1 MNRIRKLNQLS
12 FAKLRNGGIAT
23 AALVVLIS
31 IIGLFSRGINL
42 GIDFTGGF
50 ITEFNT
56 SQSISQA
63 RMNELLSS
71 QIDGQYT
78 LNSAESNRSWTVR
91 QPEANNDVDQQ
102 TWFNQWQQQL
112 LESQS
117 DLSIGFL
124 ESDFIGSQVGS
135 ELLEQGG
142 LALLTAFLL
151 VLGYLAIRFEWR
163 FALGALAALLHDVI
177 AVLGFFAWSQL
188 EFNLTSLASL
198 LAIIGYSLNDSIIVA
213 DRVRELM
220 KTNRFNCFN
229 DLIKAAI
236 NSTLTRTLITSGTTL
251 ATVCCLLWLAGVPLY
266 GFSIALFIG
275 ILVGTFSSIFIAAP
289 MPALIGLPIDYF
301 KQLEIRQAKEL
312 ESL

>member
-1 MNRIRKLNQLS
+1 MNKISKLNQLS

-301 KQLEIRQAKEL
+301 KQLELRQAKEL

>member
-1 MNRIRKLNQLS
+1 MNKISKLNQLS
-12 FAKLRNGGIAT
+12 FAKLRNTGIAT

-301 KQLEIRQAKEL
+301 KQLELRQAKEL

>member
-1 MNRIRKLNQLS
+1 MSKTNENPMIR
-12 FAKLRNGGIAT
+12 FTKLRKAGLITAFVVIAVS
-23 AALVVLIS
+23 L
-31 IIGLFSRGINL
+31 IGLFTKGINL

-50 ITEFNT
+50 ITEFKT

-63 RMNELLSS
+63 HMSERLTT
-71 QIDGQYT
+71 QIDGPFS

-91 QPEANNDVDQQ
+91 QPETSKGVSEQS
-102 TWFNQWQQQL
+102 WFNQWQQQL

-117 DLSIGFL
+117 ELSVEFL
-124 ESDFIGSQVGS
+124 ESDFIGSQVGT

-151 VLGYLAIRFEWR
+151 VLAYLAIRFEWR
-163 FALGALAALLHDVI
+163 FALGALAALLHDVV

-188 EFNLTSLASL
+188 EFNLTTLASL
-198 LAIIGYSLNDSIIVA
+198 LAIVGYSLNDSIILA

-220 KTNRFNCFN
+220 KTSRFESFN
-229 DLIKAAI
+229 HLIQAAI

-275 ILVGTFSSIFIAAP
+275 ILVGTFSSLFIAAP

-301 KQLEIRQAKEL
+301 TQLERTRAKEL
-312 ESL
+312 ESI

>member
-1 MNRIRKLNQLS
+1 MSKTNENPMIR
-12 FAKLRNGGIAT
+12 FTKLRKAGLITAFVVIAVS
-23 AALVVLIS
+23 L
-31 IIGLFSRGINL
+31 IGLFTKGINL

-50 ITEFNT
+50 ITEFKT

-63 RMNELLSS
+63 HMSEKLTT
-71 QIDGQYT
+71 QIDGPFS

-91 QPEANNDVDQQ
+91 QPETSKGVSEQS
-102 TWFNQWQQQL
+102 WFNQWQQQL

-117 DLSIGFL
+117 ELSVEFL
-124 ESDFIGSQVGS
+124 ESDFIGSQVGT

-151 VLGYLAIRFEWR
+151 VLAYLAIRFEWR
-163 FALGALAALLHDVI
+163 FALGALAALLHDVV

-198 LAIIGYSLNDSIIVA
+198 LAIVGYSLNDSIILA

-220 KTNRFNCFN
+220 KTSRFECFN
-229 DLIKAAI
+229 HLIQAAI

-251 ATVCCLLWLAGVPLY
+251 ATVCCLLWLAGVALY

-275 ILVGTFSSIFIAAP
+275 ILVGTFSSLFIAAP

-301 KQLEIRQAKEL
+301 TQLERTRAKEL
-312 ESL
+312 ESI

>member
-1 MNRIRKLNQLS
+1 MNKISKLNQLS
-12 FAKLRNGGIAT
+12 FAKLRNTGIAT